1 MAFRLTTLPLLGGTK
16 AKFLKDSGYDDYGD
30 YSDYTADDVI
40 DPEVYPED
48 STDYGSDS
56 HTFDD
61 GVDYV
66 TDDGTDYGTDGTS
79 EETGTG
85 YDDGTGGAD
94 LLDSETVEGNYDE
107 VPVQL
112 EDGSWTYTDVD
123 GTNYFE
129 DTEGNTMV
137 TNTDG
142 SGSAYLSD
150 GTVYS
155 WDADGNEIVTAED
168 GSIMTMAPDYSASTA
183 PSEGGPRQKAAAL
196 AKGAIDAAN
205 KITAGGNKP
214 AQPKATPAVVKKP
227 TALQN
232 LAKKKVTTGGGM
244 LAGLSIGTVLLLG
257 ATGAILYNMNKKKR

>member
-48 STDYGSDS
+48 STDYGTDS
-56 HTFDD
+56 HTYDD
-61 GVDYV
+61 GTDY
-66 TDDGTDYGTDGTS
+66 GTDYGTDGTS
-79 EETGTG
+79 EETGDG

-107 VPVQL
+107 TPVQL

-129 DTEGNTMV
+129 DVEGNTMV

-168 GSIMTMAPDYSASTA
+168 GTTLSLTPDYASNA
-183 PSEGGPRQKAAAL
+183 PSDKSNPRAKASAL
-196 AKGAIDAAN
+196 AQGAIDAAN
-205 KITAGGNKP
+205 KIAAGSNK
-214 AQPKATPAVVKKP
+214 ATQPKPTPAVVKKP
-227 TALQN
+227 TAIQN
-232 LAKKKVTTGGGM
+232 LAKQKVTTGGGI